1 MPHSVA
7 KIKKKKKR
15 RSNVKKKKEG
25 KEKVRKTG
33 GKYRN
38 RETLLDRIAMK
49 YSTFVEIRVSVP

>member
-7 KIKKKKKR
+7 KIKKE
-15 RSNVKKKKEG
+15 VMFKKKEG

-49 YSTFVEIRVSVP
+49 DSTFVEIRVSVP